1 MKVSIKVKFSMF
13 SAILLL
19 LTVII
24 LSTLVLRGIKNNQV
38 KEYEIYL
45 ANQVK
50 ITNNY
55 INQINSEN
63 PTENGEEF
71 LKLNAQKLKYQL
83 DLLHKI
89 DSTIYGIDGKK
100 LTKDTGFNKEFNVKE
115 MVSSALDDQIV
126 YQVVDEYIYY
136 TAPLYKD
143 NNQIGV
149 IEIDYNIKKGI
160 DFYNNIQLLFIKI
173 GTVTFLLSF
182 ACSYFYFDRFSRSI
196 IRLKKDT
203 LYIKSG
209 LYNKIT
215 PIKRNDELGE
225 LSDGIYYMSTQIE
238 ENINKIK
245 DEKEKLQLVL
255 QKLREVEKQQK
266 NFIGN
271 ITHEFKTPLTVIK
284 TYMDLIDIY
293 PDDIKLINDA
303 KVNIVKETQRLCE
316 MVEKILHLSSLQ
328 KYNFEINCEEID
340 VKDILEEI
348 CCRMQGKVKKFN
360 LELITNLQSGIMLG
374 DKENLMHIFIN
385 LIDNAIKY
393 NKIDGKIFVGS
404 YIKDNKV
411 TIEISDTGI
420 GIPIQEIDKIFEP
433 FYTISKSRSKE
444 HSSTG
449 LGLSLVKELVERQNG
464 SIRLLKDKK
473 ETTFLIEFPNL

>member
-13 SAILLL
+13 LAILLL

-24 LSTLVLRGIKNNQV
+24 LSTLVLRGIKHNQV

-45 ANQVK
+45 ANQAK
-50 ITNNY
+50 ITNSY
-55 INQINSEN
+55 INQIDSEN
-63 PTENGEEF
+63 PIKNGEEF

-83 DLLHKI
+83 DLLNKI
-89 DSTIYGIDGKK
+89 DSTIYDIYGKR
-100 LTKDTGFNKEFNVKE
+100 LTKDTGFNKILNQKD

-136 TAPLYKD
+136 MAPLYKD

-149 IEIDYNIKKGI
+149 IGIDYNIKKGI

-173 GTVTFLLSF
+173 GTITFLLSF

-203 LYIKSG
+203 LHIKSG
-209 LYNKIT
+209 LYNKVT
-215 PIKRNDELGE
+215 PLKRNDELGE

-238 ENINKIK
+238 ENINRIK

-293 PDDIKLINDA
+293 PDDINLINDA

-348 CCRMQGKVKKFN
+348 CSRMQGKVKKFN

-385 LIDNAIKY
+385 LIDNA
-393 NKIDGKIFVGS
+393 
-404 YIKDNKV
+404 
-411 TIEISDTGI
+411 
-420 GIPIQEIDKIFEP
+420 
-433 FYTISKSRSKE
+433 
-444 HSSTG
+444 
-449 LGLSLVKELVERQNG
+449 
-464 SIRLLKDKK
+464 
-473 ETTFLIEFPNL
+473 

>member
-1 MKVSIKVKFSMF
+1 MKVSIKVKFSIF
-13 SAILLL
+13 LAIILL
-19 LTVII
+19 LTVSI
-24 LSTLVLRGIKNNQV
+24 LSTLVLRGIKNNQM

-55 INQINSEN
+55 INQIDSEN

-83 DLLHKI
+83 DLIHKI
-89 DSTIYGIDGKK
+89 DSTIYDIDGKK
-100 LTKDTGFNKEFNVKE
+100 LTKDTGFNNGFNE
-115 MVSSALDDQIV
+115 EDMVQNALNDQIV
-126 YQVVDEYIYY
+126 YQVVDGYIQYI
-136 TAPLYKD
+136 APLYKD

-160 DFYNNIQLLFIKI
+160 DFYNDIKFLFIKI
-173 GTVTFLLSF
+173 GTITFLLSF
-182 ACSYFYFDRFSRSI
+182 ACSYFYFDRFSKSI

-209 LYNKIT
+209 LYNKVN

-238 ENINKIK
+238 ENINKMK

-255 QKLREVEKQQK
+255 EKLKEVEKQQK

-293 PDDIKLINDA
+293 PDDANLINDA
-303 KVNIVKETQRLCE
+303 KVNVVKETQRLWD

-328 KYNFEINCEEID
+328 KYDFELKCEEVDI
-340 VKDILEEI
+340 KDILEEI
-348 CCRMQGKVKKFN
+348 CSRMQGKVKKFN
-360 LELITNLQSGIMLG
+360 LEVITNLQSGIMFG

-393 NKIDGKIFVGS
+393 NKIDGKIFVNS
-404 YIKDNKV
+404 YIKDKKV
-411 TIEISDTGI
+411 TVEISDTGI
-420 GIPIQEIDKIFEP
+420 GIPIEEIDKIFEP
-433 FYTISKSRSKE
+433 FYTINKDRSKK
-444 HSSTG
+444 HGSTG

-464 SIRLLKDKK
+464 SIRLLKDKE
-473 ETTFLIEFPNL
+473 ETTFIIEFPTL

>member
-1 MKVSIKVKFSMF
+1 MKVSIKVKFSIF
-13 SAILLL
+13 LAILLL
-19 LTVII
+19 LTVSI
-24 LSTLVLRGIKNNQV
+24 LSALVLRGIKNNQM

-55 INQINSEN
+55 INQIDSEN
-63 PTENGEEF
+63 PIEDGDEF

-83 DLLHKI
+83 DLIHKI
-89 DSTIYGIDGKK
+89 DSTIYDIDGKK
-100 LTKDTGFNKEFNVKE
+100 LTKDTGFKTGFNVKD
-115 MVSSALDDQIV
+115 MVSSALNDQIV
-126 YQVVDEYIYY
+126 YKIVDEYIYY
-136 TAPLYKD
+136 IAPIYKD

-160 DFYNNIQLLFIKI
+160 NFYNDIQLLFIKI
-173 GTVTFLLSF
+173 GTITFLLSF
-182 ACSYFYFDRFSRSI
+182 ACSYFYFDRFSKSI

-209 LYNKIT
+209 LYNKVN

-238 ENINKIK
+238 ENINKMK

-255 QKLREVEKQQK
+255 EKLKEVEKQQK

-293 PDDIKLINDA
+293 PDDVNLINDA
-303 KVNIVKETQRLCE
+303 KVNVVKETQRLWD

-328 KYNFEINCEEID
+328 KYDFELKCEEID

-348 CCRMQGKVKKFN
+348 CSRMQGKVKKFN
-360 LELITNLQSGIMLG
+360 LELITNLQSGIMFG

-393 NKIDGKIFVGS
+393 NKIDGKIFVNS

-411 TIEISDTGI
+411 TVEISDTGI
-420 GIPIQEIDKIFEP
+420 GIPIEEIDKIFEP
-433 FYTISKSRSKE
+433 FYTINKDRSKK
-444 HSSTG
+444 HGSTG

-464 SIRLLKDKK
+464 SIRLLKDKE
-473 ETTFLIEFPNL
+473 ETAFLIEFPTL